1 MQLASLRSLQWW
13 TFSGQL
19 HRHRFE
25 LISTKK
31 WCCMVFTIW
40 VVGCCPVSVPTWWCH
55 SVLLAEPLELTVNSF
70 RFCCWSFLVW
80 FLWVATMWWQYYPNF
95 YLARFSYGWVQNSW
109 HFGCGTLCAFCELMS
124 IALCGPWFLWN
135 SADEG
140 SSFLLSIT
148 VPGGLANWQIMTV
161 TRELNGLLSFFHSFY
176 YFYKEALH
184 GFSLRYVILGTAP
197 MMLFGF
203 ISVAGIVQ
211 AQLATIPVIGSRQT
225 LGKLRSPRLHTTC
238 DREYLNR
245 VGSQVTS
252 ASPCQHNL
260 CPLEGSLLTNQSKEM

>member
-1 MQLASLRSLQWW
+1 MQLASLPSLQWW
-13 TFSGQL
+13 IFLGQP

-25 LISTKK
+25 LILTKK

-40 VVGCCPVSVPTWWCH
+40 VVGCCLVSVPTWWCH
-55 SVLLAEPLELTVNSF
+55 SVLLAEPLELMVNSF
-70 RFCCWSFLVW
+70 RFCSWSFLVW

-95 YLARFSYGWVQNSW
+95 CLARFSYGWVQNSW
-109 HFGCGTLCAFCELMS
+109 HFGCGTLYAFCELMS

-140 SSFLLSIT
+140 SSFLLSIHSS
-148 VPGGLANWQIMTV
+148 WQIGKLTKHDSYLRV
-161 TRELNGLLSFFHSFY
+161 QWFTHFFSWVY

-184 GFSLRYVILGTAP
+184 GFYLRYVILGTAP

-211 AQLATIPVIGSRQT
+211 CQLATIPVIGSRQT
-225 LGKLRSPRLHTTC
+225 LSKLRSPRLHTTC

-245 VGSQVTS
+245 VGSQVTL
-252 ASPCQHNL
+252 ASPFQHSQHVN
-260 CPLEGSLLTNQSKEM
+260 MVYVH